1 MKLTSLTL
9 ALALT
14 TTGTAY
20 ADGLQRPVLPPPSGP
35 AQVGTASLRL
45 VDPARH
51 DPWKPEKPYRELM
64 VSVFYPA
71 RDAERYPVAPHML
84 PGAAKAYDEFAG
96 PGNAGVPTG
105 LVDWAATKTHSHV
118 GAPVDLR
125 GGPRPVVLYGA
136 GAGDPRTWN
145 TTAVEDLASRGYLV
159 VTVDHTYEAAGV
171 EFPGGRVERTV
182 LPELIPPEGPPP
194 ASLLRNTLTR
204 RVGDLR
210 SVLDRL
216 PEIGVRVPGLLGA
229 MDLGEIG
236 VFGHSGGG
244 FAALQTM
251 HDDPRVKAAVNMD
264 GLLSHTPEDTGDEL
278 SSVAADGVDRP
289 FLLLG
294 HERGGHHAR
303 PSWNALWQHSTGWR
317 GDLLLRD
324 SKHASFTDA
333 EAIEPQLHGLPEPA
347 SERIGTVDP
356 AAALAANHAYV
367 ASFFDRFLRGVD
379 DHLLDAPS
387 PAHPDIDFVS

>member
-1 MKLTSLTL
+1 MKLTLLAGAL
-9 ALALT
+9 ALAM
-14 TTGTAY
+14 TTGTAH
-20 ADGLQRPVLPPPSGP
+20 ADGLQHAVLPPPSGH
-35 AQVGTASLRL
+35 AQIGTASLRI
-45 VDPARH
+45 VDAARH

-84 PGAAKAYDEFAG
+84 PGAAKAFDAFSG
-96 PGNAGVPTG
+96 LPG
-105 LVDWAATKTHSHV
+105 LVDWATTKTHSHTR
-118 GAPVDLR
+118 APVDRR
-125 GGPRPVVLYGA
+125 GGPRPVVLYSA
-136 GAGDPRTWN
+136 GAGDPRTWG
-145 TTAVEDLASRGYLV
+145 TAAVEDLASRGYVV
-159 VTVDHTYEAAGV
+159 VTVDSTYEAAGV
-171 EFPGGRVERTV
+171 EFPGGRVEPTV
-182 LPELIPPEGPPP
+182 LPSLIPPGGGPPP
-194 ASLLRNTLTR
+194 TSLLRDTLTR
-204 RVGDLR
+204 RVDDVR

-236 VFGHSGGG
+236 LFGHSGGG

-264 GLLSHTPEDTGDEL
+264 GLLSYTPEDTGTEL
-278 SSVAADGVDRP
+278 SSVAAEGVDRP

-294 HERGGHHAR
+294 HEQGGHRAR
-303 PSWNALWQHSTGWR
+303 PSWTSLWQHSTGWH

-324 SKHASFTDA
+324 AKHASFTDA
-333 EAIEPQLHGLPEPA
+333 EAIVPQVHGLPEPA
-347 SERIGTVDP
+347 SQRIGTVDP

-379 DHLLDAPS
+379 DHLLDGPS
-387 PAHPDIDFVS
+387 AAHPVDFIR